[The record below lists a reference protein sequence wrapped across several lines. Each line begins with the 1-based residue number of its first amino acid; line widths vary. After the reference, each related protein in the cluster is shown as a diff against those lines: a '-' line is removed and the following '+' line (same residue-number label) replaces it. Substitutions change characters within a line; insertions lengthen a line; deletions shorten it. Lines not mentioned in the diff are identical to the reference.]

1 LGISAAEIAAAKKPI
16 PVGLEL
22 YSVRGGLAKDL
33 PGTVRAVA
41 KQGYQ
46 VVEFYGPY
54 YSWTLAQAKE
64 NRKLL
69 DDLGIRCNS
78 THNDARNL
86 TAEFLPKAIELN
98 QALGS
103 KYIVMASSGRVEG
116 LDGWRKVAGTLT
128 QAADTL
134 RPLGLRT
141 GYHNH
146 KDEFVALEGRRP
158 IEVIAA
164 GTPRDA
170 MLQFDVGPCV
180 DASQDPVARINS
192 RRPNPMAAWSG
203 TSSSRKAASS
213 SASWKP
219 PSAAWPTGRSS
230 RSSTLSRNSLRRGGP
245 GVRTRGPPSLS
256 LRNSKFQRGS
266 WSGLSPKSSGRR
278 NTRFPISPNVLP
290 IRTQPEFRTPCEYRA
305 GGSTDVSRD
314 LRTSRRVRFRT
325 ASLLLGTSFLDPI
338 QPDSRCLATTDTQPR
353 RFPRPRPFSLCALAW
368 STSFKALS
376 LREPGQAQSLA
387 A

>member
-1 LGISAAEIAAAKKPI
+1 MSSQSSVSRRSFLASAAAVPLGISAAEIAAAKKPI

-22 YSVRGGLAKDL
+22 YSVRTELAKDL

-54 YSWTLAQAKE
+54 YSWTLEQAKE

-164 GTPRDA
+164 GTPRDV
-170 MLQFDVGPCV
+170 MLQFDVGTCV
-180 DASQDPVARINS
+180 DAGQDPVAWINSNPGRINCIHCKDWAPGEGKGYEVLFGEGVCPWKEIFQAAES
-192 RRPNPMAAWSG
+192 KGGVEWYLIEQEGSKQFGELVASQRCMAN
-203 TSSSRKAASS
+203 
-213 SASWKP
+213 WKK
-219 PSAAWPTGRSS
+219 
-230 RSSTLSRNSLRRGGP
+230 L
-245 GVRTRGPPSLS
+245 
-256 LRNSKFQRGS
+256 K
-266 WSGLSPKSSGRR
+266 K
-278 NTRFPISPNVLP
+278 
-290 IRTQPEFRTPCEYRA
+290 
-305 GGSTDVSRD
+305 
-314 LRTSRRVRFRT
+314 
-325 ASLLLGTSFLDPI
+325 
-338 QPDSRCLATTDTQPR
+338 
-353 RFPRPRPFSLCALAW
+353 
-368 STSFKALS
+368 
-376 LREPGQAQSLA
+376 
-387 A
+387 